1 MEVEIVKIGLITYHS
16 AYNFGSVLQAYAMQ
30 EYLKSEIGNCEIINY
45 RTKEQRRVYAIFVWN
60 QGVVGWLK
68 SLIKNV
74 LNIPCYKRRK
84 IRQENYE
91 KLIKNWFNLSVECVE
106 PEDVYALWDK
116 YDIII
121 SGSDQIWNKMSNELA
136 NVSWKYMMPYLLYGY
151 MGKKVSYASSIGN
164 MSDEDL
170 LKIIPEVEK
179 FSAVSIREKETATKL
194 RNLCKVEIQ
203 IVVDPT
209 FLLFKEEWIKRFEL
223 QKTNERYILYYA
235 LNRMMDIRKAKKII
249 GSYAK
254 LHGYKVK
261 MIAPLAYAKSNE
273 IIEVLEETDPVS
285 FLQLIYDAD
294 SIITDSYHGTILSIN
309 LEKDIYSI
317 CGRNVSDFRK
327 TDIMKQI
334 GLDDRIVFD
343 LNDLINKKYT
353 SIDYDRVNTKL
364 NALRVQS
371 KQYLK
376 KALQE

>member
-1 MEVEIVKIGLITYHS
+1 MKIGLITYHS

-203 IVVDPT
+203 SVVDPT

-235 LNRMMDIRKAKKII
+235 LNRMMDIRMAKKII
-249 GSYAK
+249 ESYAK

-334 GLDDRIVFD
+334 GLDDRIVFN